1 MNENQ
6 IIPLV
11 GAKHQ
16 AIKDFANMSLA
27 KLSGKEL
34 LIGLG
39 IICITVIGTAG
50 VVCVTG
56 SELTVG
62 NGKFTITQ
70 PGYKEF
76 A

>member
-6 IIPLV
+6 IIQLGNV
-11 GAKHQ
+11 KYQ

-34 LIGLG
+34 LVGLG
-39 IICITVIGTAG
+39 MICITVIGTAG

-70 PGYKEF
+70 PDYKEF